1 MKNSVKSSYSNG
13 SHSPFHTKPH
23 SLKSFLK
30 LIFTFNCYKR
40 LSFLKSGVL
49 LPHLLLI
56 IF

>member
-13 SHSPFHTKPH
+13 SHSPLHTKHH

-30 LIFTFNCYKR
+30 LIFTFNCYKC

-49 LPHLLLI
+49 LLLI
-56 IF
+56 MISI